1 MNILEETYKIAA
13 DSEPQAQQIIDK
25 YKAGQKNGGYIL
37 KKGSFELKEKK
48 SKGEVIASKYVVAI
62 TLIKGELWEDIAQ

>member
-13 DSEPQAQQIIDK
+13 DSEPQAQQIIDE
-25 YKAGQKNGGYIL
+25 YKAGQKSGGYIL

-48 SKGEVIASKYVVAI
+48 YFIKRIIVIS
-62 TLIKGELWEDIAQ
+62 